1 MFIRR
6 KKYPSGHIGVIVVEK
21 NKGFYQELITIG
33 IGHSSEEVDK
43 LLAEGKA
50 WIAKEEK
57 LRYPELGLFEEE
69 KAAREREIHDVN
81 RFLSKVTNI
90 LINGSDLI
98 FDIRQSN
105 RLIRLKMIYSEN

>member
-1 MFIRR
+1 M
-6 KKYPSGHIGVIVVEK
+6 V
-21 NKGFYQELITIG
+21 
-33 IGHSSEEVDK
+33 
-43 LLAEGKA
+43 AEGKA

-57 LRYPELGLFEEE
+57 RRYPELDLFEEE

-105 RLIRLKMIYSEN
+105 RLYRL